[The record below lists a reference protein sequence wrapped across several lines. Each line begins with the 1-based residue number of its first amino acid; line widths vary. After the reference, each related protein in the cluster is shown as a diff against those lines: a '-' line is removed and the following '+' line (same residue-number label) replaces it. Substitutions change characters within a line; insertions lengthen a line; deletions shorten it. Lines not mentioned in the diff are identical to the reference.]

1 MLTPWFMIFAIVMLL
16 MTTLMSNYNPTLF
29 YVELGITVASF
40 AVVFVLSLTFNNY
53 IRRTV
58 RGTADRIKD
67 FNSEYLEKYKYPVAI
82 AGEEGDIVW
91 CNALFRKRL
100 CNSRS
105 PEGDNINAYLS
116 GNNVFDIID
125 GDGVDIAIDG
135 KEFTAYCITTGDGSV
150 VVCHFIE
157 NTYYKTLER
166 EYKAS
171 LPCVALVTFDN
182 AEDFYTDSDES
193 FSTVLISVEAHLQRW
208 AMEYNALYKK
218 ISNNRFMIIFR
229 ETDVDKMIGLKF
241 PILKDIR
248 SISSARLIATI
259 SVGLGRGCKT
269 VKESEASARK
279 ALEMALGRG
288 GDQVAVIKD
297 NSYEF
302 FGGTAAA
309 TEKVSKVR
317 MRVIA
322 NAISRAVA
330 DSDKVYIMG
339 HRFSDLDCVGAAIG
353 LQCIM
358 EKTYKRYSKVVIDR
372 LGSMSKQLIDYTD
385 ERLENNIFISPEEAL
400 KGATAR
406 SLLIVVDTHIRDSL
420 ESPELFDKCKRC
432 VVIDHHRKSVKHID
446 TALVFCHEPSAS
458 SASEMCTEIISYMDD
473 KPLGYVQADALLSG
487 IMLDTKNFVLK
498 TGVRTFEAAAY
509 LRRKG
514 ANTLTVKEMFSGSI
528 DTYREKVEIVC
539 RTEMY
544 RGCAIS
550 KTDIIAD
557 DIRMA
562 AAQAADEMLTLTGVT
577 ASFVMFGSGSQVNI
591 SARSYGRVNVQ
602 LVMEKLNGGGHQT
615 MAATQLYHIS
625 KHEAYERLIKAI
637 DAVLDEVEDEQQE
650 QDTEKAKDKEKVS

>member
-1 MLTPWFMIFAIVMLL
+1 MLTPWFAIFSVVMLL
-16 MTTLMSNYNPTLF
+16 MTMFMSSYNMTLF

-40 AVVFVLSLTFNNY
+40 AVVLTLTLSFRNY
-53 IRRTV
+53 IKRTV
-58 RGTADRIKD
+58 RGTAERIKD

-91 CNALFRKRL
+91 CNARFRKRL

-105 PEGDNINAYLS
+105 PEGDDINAYLS
-116 GNNVFDIID
+116 GHNVFDILD
-125 GDGVDIAIDG
+125 GEGVDIALDG

-157 NTYYKTLER
+157 NTYYKSMVR
-166 EYKAS
+166 EYNSS

-182 AEDFYTDSDES
+182 AEDFYAGSDES

-208 AMEYNALYKK
+208 ALEYNALYKK

-229 ETDVDKMIGLKF
+229 ESDVDKMIGLKF

-248 SISSARLIATI
+248 SISSTRLIATI
-259 SVGLGRGCKT
+259 SVGLSRGSKS
-269 VKESEASARK
+269 VKESEANARK

-288 GDQVAVIKD
+288 GDQVAIIRD

-322 NAISRAVA
+322 NAISRAVNDA
-330 DSDKVYIMG
+330 DKVYIMG

-358 EKTYKRYSKVVIDR
+358 EKSFKRYSKVVVDR
-372 LGSMSKQLIDYTD
+372 LSSMSKQLIEYTD
-385 ERLENNIFISPEEAL
+385 ERLENSIFISPEEAI
-400 KGATAR
+400 KGVTAR
-406 SLLIVVDTHIRDSL
+406 SLLIVVDTHLKDSL
-420 ESPELFDKCKRC
+420 ESPELFEKCKRC
-432 VVIDHHRKSVKHID
+432 VVIDHHRKSVNHIN

-458 SASEMCTEIISYMDD
+458 SASEMCAEIISYMDD

-514 ANTLTVKEMFSGSI
+514 ANTLTVKEMFAGSI
-528 DTYREKVEIVC
+528 ETYREKVEIVC
-539 RTEMY
+539 RSEMH

-550 KTDIIAD
+550 RTDIVAD
-557 DIRMA
+557 DIRLA
-562 AAQAADEMLTLTGVT
+562 AAQAADEMLTLSGVT
-577 ASFVMFGSGSQVNI
+577 ASFVMFGTGSQVNI

-637 DAVLDEVEDEQQE
+637 DEALDEAESEFE
-650 QDTEKAKDKEKVS
+650 EADKT